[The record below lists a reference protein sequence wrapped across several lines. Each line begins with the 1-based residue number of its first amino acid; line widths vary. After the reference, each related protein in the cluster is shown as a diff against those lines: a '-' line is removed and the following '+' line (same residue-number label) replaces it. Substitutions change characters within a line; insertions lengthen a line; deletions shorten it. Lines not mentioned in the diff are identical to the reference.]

1 MRWLSR
7 TGWGAWRAGKRASI
21 LAIQTGIKLVL
32 DAPKWALRMDEHE
45 ARQLVDRMRGYFMQ
59 VDAALIRETLRNPS
73 LAGMG
78 TTLTVAYSV
87 GSQAF
92 VVHAGDSRV
101 YLMRDG
107 KLRQLTRDH
116 TLAQSL
122 ADAGKIPADSVSA
135 HSARHVLVNFAGGPR
150 RGIEPD
156 VATIDLEDGDRLLL
170 CTDGL
175 TGMVTDSEIATVL
188 NAHEDPRIAAHALIA
203 RALSQGGR
211 DNVTALIAR
220 YQIAS

>member
-1 MRWLSR
+1 
-7 TGWGAWRAGKRASI
+7 
-21 LAIQTGIKLVL
+21 
-32 DAPKWALRMDEHE
+32 MDGPE

-87 GSQAF
+87 GSHAF
-92 VVHAGDSRV
+92 IVHAGDSRV
-101 YLMRDG
+101 YLMRG
-107 KLRQLTRDH
+107 GGLRQLTRDH

-122 ADAGKIPADSVSA
+122 ADAGKIPAESVGA

-156 VATIDLEDGDRLLL
+156 VVTIDLEDGDRLLL

-175 TGMVTDSEIATVL
+175 TGMVSDAEIAVVL
-188 NAHEDPRIAAHALIA
+188 GE
-203 RALSQGGR
+203 
-211 DNVTALIAR
+211 
-220 YQIAS
+220 